1 MLLRWTMRPVQARSQ
16 GDLAMDTNVLLTIA
30 ILVLLAVIAAALLM
44 RRNRSQRLAQRFG
57 PEYDHTV
64 QSTGSRSR
72 AEAELA
78 AREKRREKL
87 EIQPLPGDQAQRF
100 RTEWDGV
107 QARFV
112 DNPRTAVSEADLL
125 VREVMMRRGYPMG
138 DFDARAADLSVD
150 HPLVV
155 EHYRAAHAIALRD
168 AKGEADTEGLRQ
180 ALVHY
185 RVLFDDLLQPEPAQA
200 RRTAADEATPEK
212 VRGGLFSP
220 ERAMAKEEAS
230 RRERE
235 RHKEK

>member
-1 MLLRWTMRPVQARSQ
+1 
-16 GDLAMDTNVLLTIA
+16 MDTNVLLTIA

-44 RRNRSQRLAQRFG
+44 RRNRSQHLAQRFG
-57 PEYDHTV
+57 PEYDRTV
-64 QSTGSRSR
+64 ESTGSRSR

-87 EIQPLPGDQAQRF
+87 EIQPLAAAEAQRF
-100 RTEWDGV
+100 RMEWDRV

-112 DNPRTAVSEADLL
+112 DNPRSAVSEADLL
-125 VREVMMRRGYPMG
+125 VRDVMMRRGYPMG

-168 AKGEADTEGLRQ
+168 AQGEADTESLRQ
-180 ALVHY
+180 AFVHY
-185 RVLFDDLLQPEPAQA
+185 RVLFDELLQPEPAAASAAAPA
-200 RRTAADEATPEK
+200 RRTAANDPPVEK
-212 VRGGLFSP
+212 VRGGLLP
-220 ERAMAKEEAS
+220 ERALAKEEAS
-230 RRERE
+230 ARERE

>member
-1 MLLRWTMRPVQARSQ
+1 
-16 GDLAMDTNVLLTIA
+16 MDTNVLLTIA

-44 RRNRSQRLAQRFG
+44 RRNRSHHLAQRFG
-57 PEYDHTV
+57 PEYDRTV

-87 EIQPLPGDQAQRF
+87 EIQPLPAADAQRF
-100 RTEWDGV
+100 RMEWDRV

-112 DNPRTAVSEADLL
+112 DNPRSAVSEADLL
-125 VREVMMRRGYPMG
+125 VRDVMTRRGYPMG

-155 EHYRAAHAIALRD
+155 EHYRAAHAIAQRD
-168 AKGEADTEGLRQ
+168 AQGDAADTEGLRQ
-180 ALVHY
+180 AFVHY
-185 RVLFDDLLQPEPAQA
+185 RVLFQELLQAETEAAPAAAAA
-200 RRTAADEATPEK
+200 RRVDEPPTEK
-212 VRGGLFSP
+212 VRGGLLSP
-220 ERAMAKEEAS
+220 QRAMANEEPTA
-230 RRERE
+230 RERE